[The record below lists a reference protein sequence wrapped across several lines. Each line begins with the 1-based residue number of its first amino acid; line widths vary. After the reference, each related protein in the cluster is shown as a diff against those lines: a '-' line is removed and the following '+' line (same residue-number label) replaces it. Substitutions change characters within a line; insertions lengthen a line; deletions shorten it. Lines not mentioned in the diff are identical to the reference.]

1 MKNLSDVVEKL
12 QSVEAGD
19 DGAKLVYWADWE
31 GPLVKESREVEAVRF
46 ETVDAGVP
54 GENKFLLRNVRQP
67 LARLGGQQPA
77 SRPIAPPDDL
87 LAVVAGGEL
96 GLLCPRDRCWSG

>member
-1 MKNLSDVVEKL
+1 MV
-12 QSVEAGD
+12 
-19 DGAKLVYWADWE
+19 DG
-31 GPLVKESREVEAVRF
+31 SRELEAIQF
-46 ETVDAGVP
+46 ETVDAGAP

-77 SRPIAPPDDL
+77 SHPIAPADDL

-96 GLLCPRDRCWSG
+96 GLLCPHV